1 MANYLH
7 GVRGLLMPSVTSGAQ
22 TVGTTAAYVGT
33 APVNLVRG
41 YKDLDLVNHA
51 VQLSSFANSEATMGY
66 SSDWS
71 SFTLCEAMATHFNN
85 AINNVGDIYVI
96 NVLDPATHVSD
107 EKTTVSLTFV
117 NKKATVKSDT
127 IIIDSFAIEGKTEGV
142 DYSLSYSYANGTL
155 TVTLLKDS
163 DASTLSAAYDTVD
176 VSKVTAN
183 DIIGEVTSDGV
194 YKGLEALEFLWQ
206 DYGVQLSLL
215 AAPGWSDKPAVYQA
229 MCAKVQ
235 KLNNHWYGMV
245 AADIPIS
252 SATTIEEAKKWK
264 TSNGYDSEFSV
275 VGWPMIKDSAG
286 NVHHMSTEFM
296 VTQMAVDSA
305 NNDIPFESASNKA
318 IDASSLYFGEGTKNR
333 GLTEQTANE
342 LNAAGI
348 TTAVYSFG
356 DFVLWG
362 PHTAAY
368 KYGGSQDVR
377 DTFVSYIRVLEY
389 IINSFQTRHAGE
401 IDTPLTVNKR
411 DSIIADEI
419 SFLNGLKSVGAL
431 VGDAAVTF
439 VSAENSSSDIMNGE
453 FTWNVNVTVTPDF
466 KSATI
471 KAAYTDEGLSAFT
484 LE

>member
-107 EKTTVSLTFV
+107 KKTTVSLTFV

-194 YKGLEALEFLWQ
+194 YKGLEALEFL
-206 DYGVQLSLL
+206 
-215 AAPGWSDKPAVYQA
+215 
-229 MCAKVQ
+229 
-235 KLNNHWYGMV
+235 
-245 AADIPIS
+245 
-252 SATTIEEAKKWK
+252 
-264 TSNGYDSEFSV
+264 
-275 VGWPMIKDSAG
+275 
-286 NVHHMSTEFM
+286 
-296 VTQMAVDSA
+296 
-305 NNDIPFESASNKA
+305 
-318 IDASSLYFGEGTKNR
+318 
-333 GLTEQTANE
+333 
-342 LNAAGI
+342 
-348 TTAVYSFG
+348 
-356 DFVLWG
+356 
-362 PHTAAY
+362 
-368 KYGGSQDVR
+368 
-377 DTFVSYIRVLEY
+377 
-389 IINSFQTRHAGE
+389 
-401 IDTPLTVNKR
+401 
-411 DSIIADEI
+411 
-419 SFLNGLKSVGAL
+419 
-431 VGDAAVTF
+431 
-439 VSAENSSSDIMNGE
+439 
-453 FTWNVNVTVTPDF
+453 
-466 KSATI
+466 
-471 KAAYTDEGLSAFT
+471 
-484 LE
+484 